1 MSVQMYDRRIP
12 LKPGTTLLCQGG
24 TRYEVKSLI
33 GRGGNSL
40 IYRVVSDDSAQYL
53 ALKEWYPY
61 RADVELARE
70 NGFGA
75 VLPVNA
81 DSEFLLREGREALEK
96 EAQISQ
102 LVRNKT
108 RKVISLSQLHIRS
121 IELSGNSVSAK
132 KALYYLME
140 DASSEVSCTLQDII
154 NECAL
159 PAEDGHPLRTG
170 GRPSLKTSLTIVR
183 ELLTALE
190 RIHAAGFVHGDIQ
203 YNNVLFF
210 DPMFQDGTIGTASF
224 IDFGASAPL
233 LPPDENGQQKTA
245 PVPRDQITSTWGFCP
260 PEMADNM
267 VTLSPQSDLYSLG
280 RVLLGLVTGAP
291 LRHANRQS
299 ADRDVMMSDMKSL
312 HIPSYADSKVLHKEL
327 NVILRT
333 ALARKPEERYSSAKE
348 MRDAVEQLLE
358 QLRPPRHKL
367 AADFSTLNADT
378 FRGRE
383 NEIAEIINRVQTG
396 EKETVLY
403 GMGGIGKTETAIEA
417 GRRLLNTHNYEVYF
431 VHFKQNFFDT
441 VVSLANQFSDY
452 STLNPDGNRK
462 MPDQIYSEV
471 KKMLQEQHRCCVL
484 IIDNVDSEE
493 KSLSELCAEKHGIE
507 CPYHDALSDAQVR
520 LLLTTREIQEDP
532 SAGVSIERL
541 PDELL
546 LEIFRR
552 FVSEKRC
559 TTADAQHLID
569 TVEGHTLTVE
579 LIARTLKA
587 DPLLKPLELRKRLM
601 EDDISDGKLPSVGTY
616 KDRNAKELY
625 DGQKKKITEYLEK
638 LFQINNLPIEE
649 QEYMFIASLI
659 GDSGLELN
667 LFSQILLNYDTD
679 QMNHLLERG
688 WLRCSDDN
696 ILTIHPL
703 IREVCRK
710 ASPFKW
716 VITDKINITSLYQPS
731 QELLE
736 NHGRSEF
743 ISNLGLLLE
752 KPQLVEEAAC
762 VYYQHGDYKRALEW
776 ALRSLGVLNGTNP
789 NDNEAHI
796 DLYLLLSNIYAGLMD
811 FSNAVDYS
819 TKALRMVETLLELP
833 SKDTLVSS
841 DCYSSYITDC
851 YNPLLAVCYSTFGN
865 IYKLSCDYSKAL
877 EYYRAAL
884 LIWEK
889 NLPVCSASTVISDS
903 YQNISTLYEALGDN
917 NKAQE
922 YQHKLQALE
931 NAEPAIQ

>member
-1 MSVQMYDRRIP
+1 MSVQVYDRRIP
-12 LKPGTTLLCQGG
+12 LKPGTTLLCQG

-40 IYRVVSDDSAQYL
+40 IYRVASDDSAQYL

-81 DSEFLLREGREALEK
+81 DSEFLRGGRVALQK
-96 EAQISQ
+96 EARISQ
-102 LVRNKT
+102 LVRNQT
-108 RKVISLSQLHIRS
+108 RKAISISQLHVKS

-210 DPMFQDGTIGTASF
+210 DPRLDEGIIGTASF
-224 IDFGASAPL
+224 IDFGASEQL

-358 QLRPPRHKL
+358 QLRPPRHTL
-367 AADFSTLNADT
+367 AADFSTLNEGT

-383 NEIAEIINRVQTG
+383 REIEKIIERIKAG

-417 GRRLLNTHNYEVYF
+417 GRRLLNRHNYEVYF
-431 VHFKQNFFDT
+431 VHFNQNFFDT

-462 MPDQIYSEV
+462 TPDQIYSEV
-471 KKMLQEQHRCCVL
+471 KKMLQEQHRCCIL

-493 KSLSELCAEKHGIE
+493 KSLSELCAEKHGTE
-507 CPYHDALSDAQVR
+507 CPYHALSDAQVR
-520 LLLTTREIQEDP
+520 LLLTTREIPEDP

-541 PDELL
+541 PNELL

-587 DPLLKPLELRKRLM
+587 DPLLKPSELLKKLM

-625 DGQKKKITEYLEK
+625 DGQKRKISEHLEK
-638 LFQINNLPIEE
+638 LFQINNLPVEE
-649 QEYMFIASLI
+649 QEYMFVASLI
-659 GDSGLELN
+659 GESGLDLE
-667 LFSQILLNYDTD
+667 LFSQVLLNYDTD

-688 WLRCSDDN
+688 WLRCSEDN

-710 ASPFKW
+710 ASPFQW

-731 QELLE
+731 QNILE
-736 NHGRSEF
+736 DYGRCEF
-743 ISNLGLLLE
+743 ISRLGLLLE
-752 KPQLVEEAAC
+752 IPQLVEEAAC
-762 VYYQHGDYKRALEW
+762 AYYRHGEYKRALEW
-776 ALRSLGVLNGTNP
+776 ALRSLGVLNRTNP
-789 NDNEAHI
+789 NDNEVHI

-811 FSNAVDYS
+811 FSNAVDHS
-819 TKALRMVETLLELP
+819 TKAIRMVETLLGLP
-833 SKDTLVSS
+833 SKDTPASS

-889 NLPVCSASTVISDS
+889 NLPVCSASTVISDI

>member
-327 NVILRT
+327 NVILCT

-358 QLRPPRHKL
+358 QLRPPRHTL

-493 KSLSELCAEKHGIE
+493 KSLSELCAEKHGTE
-507 CPYHDALSDAQVR
+507 CPYHVLSDAQVR
-520 LLLTTREIQEDP
+520 LLLTTREIPEDP

-587 DPLLKPLELRKRLM
+587 DPLLKPLELLKRLM

-625 DGQKKKITEYLEK
+625 DGQKRKISEHLKK
-638 LFQINNLPIEE
+638 LFQISSLSLEAQE
-649 QEYMFIASLI
+649 QMFVASLI
-659 GDSGLELN
+659 GDCGLGIEVFSGLLSPFYTDV
-667 LFSQILLNYDTD
+667 FS
-679 QMNHLLERG
+679 HLVERG
-688 WLRCSDDN
+688 WLHLSEDG
-696 ILTIHPL
+696 IITVHPL
-703 IREVCRK
+703 IRQV
-710 ASPFKW
+710 FKMEDSIKT
-716 VITDKINITSLYQPS
+716 VIRDRMNLCPILSENEAIILKDEAKCN
-731 QELLE
+731 LL
-736 NHGRSEF
+736 G
-743 ISNLGLLLE
+743 NLGLLLE
-752 KPQLVEEAAC
+752 LSHEAEIPIEM
-762 VYYQHGDYKRALEW
+762 YYRMGDHEKALKW
-776 ALRSLGVLNGTNP
+776 ALKCEKLFTKSNEP
-789 NDNEAHI
+789 NLHQLE
-796 DLYLLLSNIYAGLMD
+796 DLYLWTSSLYHEEGNYANALTYAEKALHLIQSMQISSQEKLFELASCYDAIGDAYKGLKE
-811 FSNAVDYS
+811 FSNADIFFNQASELWNSIPNYIDVNYVFFYWANS
-819 TKALRMVETLLELP
+819 ETY
-833 SKDTLVSS
+833 KK
-841 DCYSSYITDC
+841 I
-851 YNPLLAVCYSTFGN
+851 GN
-865 IYKLSCDYSKAL
+865 HS
-877 EYYRAAL
+877 
-884 LIWEK
+884 
-889 NLPVCSASTVISDS
+889 
-903 YQNISTLYEALGDN
+903 
-917 NKAQE
+917 KAQE
-922 YQHKLQALE
+922 YLKKADSIKNGKLHPKDFKKTARYDGM
-931 NAEPAIQ
+931 IV

>member
-1 MSVQMYDRRIP
+1 MSVQLYDSRIP

-40 IYRVVSDDSAQYL
+40 IYRVASDDSAQYL

-81 DSEFLLREGREALEK
+81 DSEFLREGREALEK
-96 EAQISQ
+96 EARISQ
-102 LVRNKT
+102 LVRNNT
-108 RKVISLSQLHIRS
+108 RKAISISKLHITS

-170 GRPSLKTSLTIVR
+170 RRPSLKTSLTIVR

-210 DPMFQDGTIGTASF
+210 DPMFQDGTIGNASF

-493 KSLSELCAEKHGIE
+493 KSLSELCAEKHGTE
-507 CPYHDALSDAQVR
+507 CPYHDVLSDAQVR

-625 DGQKKKITEYLEK
+625 DGKKKKITEYLEK

-833 SKDTLVSS
+833 SKDTPVSS